1 MINKCLKKSTSAELK
16 IAIELNGLFTW
27 NQNRYN
33 APGWNSAL
41 AENYLLKNLK
51 QASIKGNFSWNL

>member
-27 NQNRYN
+27 NQNRCN
-33 APGWNSAL
+33 APG
-41 AENYLLKNLK
+41 
-51 QASIKGNFSWNL
+51 

>member
-1 MINKCLKKSTSAELK
+1 MVRRSRSQSNYIGSKSMINKCLKKSTSAELK

-33 APGWNSAL
+33 APG
-41 AENYLLKNLK
+41 
-51 QASIKGNFSWNL
+51 